1 MQPVGLRRDHWN
13 HAQMEHQLPR
23 FITFVSAIH
32 QHRKTIRHRSQLFQQ
47 GPSVGRIVIVAE
59 RQSEDYCRSSIR
71 GNHMNFC
78 VPSASALSNRLWSF
92 FLKSACSIRMN
103 LHCSGVD
110 RECFDVYARD
120 LLQLFKH
127 PSNTPFLAH
136 RFIRI

>member
-32 QHRKTIRHRSQLFQQ
+32 QHRKTIRHGSQ
-47 GPSVGRIVIVAE
+47 
-59 RQSEDYCRSSIR
+59 SIR

>member
-47 GPSVGRIVIVAE
+47 GPSVRAHRNRGRETE
-59 RQSEDYCRSSIR
+59 RRLLPFEHPRQPYELLCSI
-71 GNHMNFC
+71 GLG
-78 VPSASALSNRLWSF
+78 ASNRLWSF